1 MLDSTEML
9 SAPAKKVFR
18 MNFVTGAIIS
28 VMEVLFLL
36 PALDN
41 GFPFVY
47 PDDSIYLGG
56 GGLSHIPQ
64 ARSIYYAWF
73 TRVFDLPILVHS
85 STSQT
90 PWHLKGWSPWP
101 SVALQSLITAWVI
114 WLFASAL
121 FTLTPKSRLL
131 LLALLLALGTSLPWF
146 AGQIMP
152 DIFTPLLILA
162 LALLWLTRDTLPRVS
177 RMMLVLLISA
187 AVAFHQANLF
197 VALWMLP
204 AFGLCALLGWRPSK
218 ASIHGILESGIGLT
232 LGAAAL
238 LTANLVDGRFALSNG
253 GSVFLLGR
261 LVGDGTALSYLEKAC
276 PQRRFS
282 VCAYLDELSSF
293 RPTMI
298 TIPGCGSVRTEL
310 GSYFLW
316 GAAGKPGPLERLGW
330 MRGEESEASAIVA
343 YTLSAYPLAQ
353 FHAAVDNG
361 WRQLFSFRTGD
372 GLCAYS
378 ETEFLAITIQDVFGP
393 VVYDHYLQSKQIR
406 DALFDRFQLLNY
418 IHVTVLVASSL
429 VLIGFFVVGR
439 LQKQPR
445 VFFACIFVIVLVV
458 GNAFTLGALAGVNH
472 RYQSRVIWLVPLFA
486 TCIVLERLPSR
497 GALKVKRESSA

>member
-1 MLDSTEML
+1 MLDLTEML

-18 MNFVTGAIIS
+18 MNFVTGTIIS
-28 VMEVLFLL
+28 VMAVLFLL

-56 GGLSHIPQ
+56 GGLSHVPQ

-73 TRVFDLPILVHS
+73 IRVFDLPILVHS

-101 SVALQSLITAWVI
+101 SVALQSLITAWMI

-121 FTLTPKSRLL
+121 FTLTSKYRLL

-146 AGQIMP
+146 VGQIMP

-162 LALLWLTRDTLPRVS
+162 LALLWLTHDTLPRVS

-187 AVAFHQANLF
+187 AVAFHQANLL

-298 TIPGCGSVRTEL
+298 TRFQQVRVADVAVNVL
-310 GSYFLW
+310 VFLD
-316 GAAGKPGPLERLGW
+316 
-330 MRGEESEASAIVA
+330 
-343 YTLSAYPLAQ
+343 LS
-353 FHAAVDNG
+353 
-361 WRQLFSFRTGD
+361 
-372 GLCAYS
+372 
-378 ETEFLAITIQDVFGP
+378 
-393 VVYDHYLQSKQIR
+393 LQSLPTPCSTCVIAEE
-406 DALFDRFQLLNY
+406 DAS
-418 IHVTVLVASSL
+418 HVVVDADN
-429 VLIGFFVVGR
+429 VEAFCGEKPDGFGSHQPGR
-439 LQKQPR
+439 
-445 VFFACIFVIVLVV
+445 A
-458 GNAFTLGALAGVNH
+458 
-472 RYQSRVIWLVPLFA
+472 RYQYDAHLL
-486 TCIVLERLPSR
+486 LPR
-497 GALKVKRESSA
+497 KVREQGSSSSARCRPNYSNTSL